1 MCIRRRTLGILMA
14 FLTASLAAA
23 VAWAGY
29 TGPNRTTTKLV
40 RDRPNDVWTCTN
52 GGNSCVFD
60 PGQPDCGTHPSSQ
73 AQQQYCGWIATNCS
87 CEKAYK
93 EKTTTQ
99 PPATVSGSFDC
110 AQSGEDGWCR
120 GGASLQLSASEPLGG
135 QVIQVIE
142 GSPGGLLCDP
152 ADAASVNCSWDG
164 GGQGSFTVEFWAV
177 SSYGDTSEKSSS
189 QWKLDSQE
197 PAVDL
202 NMSGGD
208 MGGGGWYRGGTVT
221 ATASGSDSAS
231 GVASE
236 QVSLND
242 GPWQDSVEVDSDGV
256 HSLRARVTDQAGN
269 AAETSGQIMY
279 DGSPPSVDASLGG
292 TQGEA
297 GWITSAVTVEVDAS
311 DSLSGIASAEVSIDG
326 GAWQGSPAQISG
338 DGTHR
343 AEFRATD
350 VAGNQAIGGELTV
363 RIDATP
369 PQSAFRTP
377 QEGSTTWI
385 SGQFTF
391 QGQSSDATSGLAG
404 AEISLNG
411 GGSWRSL
418 SASSGEW
425 SYSWD
430 TRTVANGTYTILA
443 RGRDVA
449 GNREST
455 ARVTVRV
462 DNLAPLVDI
471 PDSWNL
477 GDVAPL
483 TVQEQDIG
491 LDRVEIVITGGGAT
505 MGEWEYG
512 PGAVPS
518 TVDWDGEGPGG
529 HSAPAGEYT
538 VTATAWDLAGNWGSD
553 MGTVIIPAPALIEL
567 PELPELPTLPELPDV
582 LDIFNPRP
590 LPASAPVPEAAAPAA
605 GEPAP
610 VVPVG
615 AGARA
620 LDFRRI
626 WLWPAFAWAG
636 LLAALGYAKLSD
648 PRPGALRRLR
658 ADLRRIRQ
666 LHE

>member
-1 MCIRRRTLGILMA
+1 
-14 FLTASLAAA
+14 
-23 VAWAGY
+23 VA
-29 TGPNRTTTKLV
+29 
-40 RDRPNDVWTCTN
+40 D
-52 GGNSCVFD
+52 
-60 PGQPDCGTHPSSQ
+60 
-73 AQQQYCGWIATNCS
+73 NCS

-99 PPATVSGSFDC
+99 PPATVSGSFNC
-110 AQSGEDGWCR
+110 AQSGQDGWCR
-120 GGASLQLSASEPLGG
+120 GGAALQLSASEPLSG

-142 GSPGGLLCDP
+142 GSPGGVLCDP
-152 ADAASVNCSWDG
+152 GDAASVNCSWDG
-164 GGQGSFTVEFWAV
+164 GGQGSFTVEYWAV
-177 SSYGDTSEKSSS
+177 SSYGDTSEKGSS
-189 QWKLDSQE
+189 QWKLDSQGPE
-197 PAVDL
+197 VDL
-202 NMSGGD
+202 VLTGGD
-208 MGGGGWYRGGTVT
+208 AGGGGWYRDGTVT
-221 ATASGSDSAS
+221 ATASGSDSVS

-236 QVSLND
+236 RVSLND
-242 GPWQDSVEVDSDGV
+242 GSWQDSVEVDSDGV
-256 HSLRARVTDQAGN
+256 HSVRARVTDRAGN
-269 AAETSGQIMY
+269 SAETTGQIKF
-279 DGSPPSVDASLGG
+279 DGSPPSVDGSLGG

-297 GWITSAVTVEVDAS
+297 GWYTSAVTVEVDAW
-311 DSLSGIASAEVSIDG
+311 DGLSGIASAEVSIDG
-326 GAWQGSPAQISG
+326 GGWQGSPAQISG

-343 AEFRATD
+343 AELRATD
-350 VAGNQAIGGELTV
+350 VAGNQAAGAELTV

-391 QGQSSDATSGLAG
+391 KGQSSDATSGLAG

-418 SASSGEW
+418 SASAGEW

-471 PDSWNL
+471 PDSWTL
-477 GDVAPL
+477 GDFAPL

-491 LDRVEIVITGGGAT
+491 LDRVEIVIAGSGAT
-505 MGEWEYG
+505 MGDWEYG

-518 TVDWDGEGPGG
+518 SVDWDGEGPDGQ
-529 HSAPAGEYT
+529 SAPAGEYT
-538 VTATAWDLAGNWGSD
+538 VTATAWDLAGNRGSD
-553 MGTVIIPAPALIEL
+553 TGIVIVPDPALIEV
-567 PELPELPTLPELPDV
+567 PELPEIPEPPTLPELPEILDV
-582 LDIFNPRP
+582 FNPRP
-590 LPASAPVPEAAAPAA
+590 LSASAPSPDAALPAA

-610 VVPVG
+610 LVPVG
-615 AGARA
+615 AGAQA
-620 LDFRRI
+620 LDLRRI
-626 WLWPAFAWAG
+626 WIWPAFAWAG

-666 LHE
+666 LQE